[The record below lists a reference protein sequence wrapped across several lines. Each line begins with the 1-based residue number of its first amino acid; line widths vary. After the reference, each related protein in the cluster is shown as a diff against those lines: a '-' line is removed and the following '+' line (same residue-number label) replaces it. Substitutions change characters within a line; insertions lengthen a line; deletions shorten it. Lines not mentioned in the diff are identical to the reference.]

1 MKLLEFVVDNDGGS
15 DDGNDD
21 AVEKET
27 TSRSTFLLRLCH
39 QDKHYLLRTVK
50 TESMF
55 DQIEG
60 TNTANKWMVDR
71 CSQIINKFSNRP
83 AIFAFL
89 IFQTKKKHFDY
100 AFIFLRS
107 KQRFFSC
114 ARFYFHCVVEVL
126 FFLFAC
132 YLLCWFIS
140 LDFSRLRFLIR
151 FVLFRCI
158 FNDLLAR

>member
-89 IFQTKKKHFDY
+89 IFQTIKK
-100 AFIFLRS
+100 ALWL
-107 KQRFFSC
+107 C
-114 ARFYFHCVVEVL
+114 FYFST
-126 FFLFAC
+126 FKATFLFLC
-132 YLLCWFIS
+132 TILFSLCCWSVVFFIRLLFVVLVHFARLFPS
-140 LDFSRLRFLIR
+140 SFSHTLRFVSLYI
-151 FVLFRCI
+151 
-158 FNDLLAR
+158 